1 MLEMLHTIIIKFPKS
16 VVDEQSQTFF
26 VHLVVC
32 LANDQDNEVR
42 SMSGAAIKHLIG
54 HVSQRSLHSILEY
67 SISWY
72 LGEKQQLWSAAAQ
85 VKFAELCSMSE
96 VATKAFS
103 SGWLLLLCVV
113 PCPHYT

>member
-1 MLEMLHTIIIKFPKS
+1 MLEMLHTIIVKFPKS

-32 LANDQDNEVR
+32 LANDHDNEVR
-42 SMSGAAIKHLIG
+42 SMSGAAIKYLISRISP
-54 HVSQRSLHSILEY
+54 HSLHSILEY

-85 VKFAELCSMSE
+85 VIIL
-96 VATKAFS
+96 
-103 SGWLLLLCVV
+103 
-113 PCPHYT
+113 